1 MLIESGPLAGF
12 EAIYLEPD
20 GDKRAIL
27 LVSLLN
33 QETSSSFDNQSFRRL
48 D

>member
-1 MLIESGPLAGF
+1 
-12 EAIYLEPD
+12 PD
-20 GDKRAIL
+20 GEKRAIL

-33 QETSSSFDNQSFRRL
+33 KETTSSFENHAFRRI